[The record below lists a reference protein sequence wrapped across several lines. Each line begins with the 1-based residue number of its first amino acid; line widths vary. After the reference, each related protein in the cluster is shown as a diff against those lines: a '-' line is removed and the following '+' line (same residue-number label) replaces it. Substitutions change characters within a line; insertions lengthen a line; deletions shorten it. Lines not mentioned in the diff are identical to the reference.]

1 MTPPPPTLTLTL
13 PETLEWVSEDPA
25 QFSLA
30 YKGGMRPAAVLGAS
44 LCCALSWILFF
55 VGEVAAMAGSS
66 GDSVTR
72 RSVASQFFTQEEG
85 TGIDGMST
93 SERVSV
99 ESGVLG
105 GCLVG
110 RWSGRLPHCHF
121 HLPFSRWWIS

>member
-1 MTPPPPTLTLTL
+1 
-13 PETLEWVSEDPA
+13 
-25 QFSLA
+25 
-30 YKGGMRPAAVLGAS
+30 
-44 LCCALSWILFF
+44 
-55 VGEVAAMAGSS
+55 MAGSS

-85 TGIDGMST
+85 TGVDGMST

-121 HLPFSRWWIS
+121 HLSFSRWWIS